1 MASPAKFFRHRN
13 RNGPCGEVGHALT
26 VRVHAVSE
34 SAKAKI
40 EAKGGRVEVLDV
52 KKVSAS

>member
-1 MASPAKFFRHRN
+1 MPDATASA
-13 RNGPCGEVGHALT
+13 GPLT

-40 EAKGGRVEVLDV
+40 EARGGRVEVLDA